1 MAERDEDILA
11 RARRRFKAGIDW
23 ESTWRQRFRDDI
35 SFLYADPDN
44 QEQWDANVRARRQIA
59 GQPMVTINKVHTHWL
74 HVVNQ
79 MKENLPA
86 ITVKPTG
93 DEATYESAQI
103 YGAVIRNIQ
112 VTSQASTAY
121 KMAAGFQVGAGMGYW
136 RLMTEYA
143 DDNSFDQV
151 IRIKQVPDPLSVVL
165 DNNIKNQ
172 DGSDADWGFIFEDI
186 PREKCEAK
194 YPRVKLPAGGSSNL
208 DGVQSWIM
216 KDTVRTANYY
226 EVETRKEWLYAIPT
240 DDGGTR
246 FARESDM
253 EPNERALMAAAAK
266 EDSDV
271 VLRRRV
277 DKRKVRLYVLVG
289 DSIAEKGTWA
299 GSYIPIIR
307 LPGEEV
313 VIEGKLDRKGLTRYQ
328 KDAQRAYNYNASA
341 ALEYGALQSKSPWT
355 APVEAIEGL
364 ENYWATA
371 NTQNHAFL
379 PYNHADENGNPIPEP
394 RRQQPPS
401 SSPAYIDGMQIAE
414 RELMM
419 SSGQYEATFSEQ
431 GNEVSGVSITK
442 RQKQGERV
450 TYHFP
455 DALNDALRFT
465 GVQLIDLIPKV
476 YDTRR
481 IIRIMGEDGEEQTV
495 VIDPKQQAALQMQR
509 DAQAK
514 RVKAIFNPNVG
525 RYEVVVEAG
534 PSYDTKREEAFEA
547 LTNLIVGNPAMAQ
560 VIGDLYMA
568 VADFPI
574 ADKLRERMR
583 NWINATNP
591 GVVGDGPTP
600 QEQNLMQQL
609 QASADMIKQLSEAL
623 AEKDR
628 ALDIEN
634 RRLDMEALNHLALRM
649 ENERDALT
657 AAFKA
662 ETDRLKSILGALDPT
677 VLALIA
683 EKLGAEVITA
693 PNPMEDVNPAVMDP
707 SVAYAQ
713 ALPEILHPNQQP
725 AAAASPEVQ
734 QPQ

>member
-1 MAERDEDILA
+1 MADSEADIIA
-11 RARRRFKAGIDW
+11 RAKRRFKAGMEW
-23 ESTWRQRFRDDI
+23 EGTWRNRFKNDI
-35 SFLYADPDN
+35 RFLFADPDD

-59 GQPMVTINKVHTHWL
+59 GLPMVTINKVHTHWL

-79 MKENLPA
+79 MKANLPA

-103 YGAVIRNIQ
+103 YGSVIRNIQ
-112 VTSQASTAY
+112 VESRASTAY
-121 KMAAGFQVGAGMGYW
+121 KIAAQFQVGGGMGYW
-136 RLMTEYA
+136 RLTTEYA

-165 DNNIKNQ
+165 DNNIKAQ
-172 DGSDADWGFIFEDI
+172 DGSDAEWGFIFEDI
-186 PREKCEAK
+186 PRDKAERK
-194 YPRVKLPAGGSSNL
+194 YPRIKLPVGGGSNL

-216 KDTVRTANYY
+216 KDAVRTANYY
-226 EVETRKEWLYAIPT
+226 EVETRKEWLYAIT
-240 DDGGTR
+240 NDDGSTR
-246 FARESDM
+246 FVRESDM
-253 EPNERALMAAAAK
+253 EANERALMAAASK
-266 EDSDV
+266 EESDIV
-271 VLRRRV
+271 MRRRV
-277 DKRKVRLYVLVG
+277 DKKKVRLYVLVG
-289 DSIAEKGTWA
+289 EAIAEKGTWA

-307 LPGEEV
+307 VPGEEV
-313 VIEGKLDRKGLTRYQ
+313 VIEGRLDRKGLTRYQ

-341 ALEYGALQSKSPWT
+341 SLEYGALQSKSPYI

-364 ENYWATA
+364 ENYWASA
-371 NTQNHAFL
+371 NTQNHSYL
-379 PYNHADENGNPIPEP
+379 PYNHADENGNPIPKPE
-394 RRQQPPS
+394 RQQPPS
-401 SSPAYIDGMQIAE
+401 SAPAYLDGMQVAE

-455 DALNDALRFT
+455 DALNDALRYT

-481 IIRIMGEDGEEQTV
+481 VMRIMAEDGEEQTV
-495 VIDPKQQAALQMQR
+495 VIDPKAQQALQMQE
-509 DAQAK
+509 DSQLN
-514 RVKAIFNPNVG
+514 RVRAIFNPSVG
-525 RYEVVVEAG
+525 RYEVVVDAG

-583 NWINATNP
+583 NWINVTNP
-591 GVVGDGPTP
+591 GVVGDGPSP
-600 QEQNLMQQL
+600 QEQQLIQQL
-609 QASADMIKQLSEAL
+609 HAAADMIKQLQEAL
-623 AEKDR
+623 VEKES

-634 RRLDMEALNHLALRM
+634 RRLDMEAINHLALRM
-649 ENERDALT
+649 ENERDAVT
-657 AAFKA
+657 SAFKA
-662 ETDRLKSILGALDPT
+662 ETDRIKAIFGALDPNI
-677 VLALIA
+677 LGLIA
-683 EKLGAEVITA
+683 EKLGAEVLTA
-693 PNPMEDVNPAVMDP
+693 PNPGEDVNPPAID
-707 SVAYAQ
+707 
-713 ALPEILHPNQQP
+713 P
-725 AAAASPEVQ
+725 AAAYAMGLPAVTDSNP
-734 QPQ
+734 QPQAIPQ

>member
-1 MAERDEDILA
+1 MADKDEDIIA
-11 RARRRFKAGIDW
+11 RAHRRFKEAQEW
-23 ESTWRQRFRDDI
+23 EGDARQRFKNDVE
-35 SFLYADPDN
+35 FLYADPDN
-44 QEQWDANVRARRQIA
+44 QAQWDAAVRARRQIS
-59 GQPMVTINKVHTHWL
+59 GLPMVTINKVHTHWL

-103 YGAVIRNIQ
+103 YGAVIRHIQ
-112 VTSQASTAY
+112 VKSQAATAY
-121 KMAAGFQVGAGMGYW
+121 KIAAQFQVGAGIGYW
-136 RLMTEYA
+136 RLVTEYA
-143 DDNSFDQV
+143 DDNSFDQE
-151 IRIKQVPDPLSVVL
+151 IRIKQVPDPLSVYL
-165 DNNIKNQ
+165 DPHIKNL
-172 DGSDADWGFIFEDI
+172 DGSDARFGFIYEDMPRDKFED
-186 PREKCEAK
+186 K
-194 YPRVKLPAGGSSNL
+194 YPRVKIPMGADNN
-208 DGVQSWIM
+208 GVQSWIM

-226 EVETRKEWLYAIPT
+226 EVETRKEWLYAIPN
-240 DDGGTR
+240 DDGSMR
-246 FARESDM
+246 FVRESEM
-253 EPNERALMAAAAK
+253 EANERALYAAAHR
-266 EDSDV
+266 EDSEV
-271 VLRRRV
+271 VMRRRV
-277 DKRKVRLYVLVG
+277 DKKTVRLYVIAG
-289 DSIAEKGTWA
+289 NAIAEKGIWPGA
-299 GSYIPIIR
+299 YVPIIR
-307 LPGEEV
+307 VPGEEI
-313 VIEGKLDRKGLTRYQ
+313 VIEGRLDRKGLIRYQ

-371 NTQNHAFL
+371 NTQNHAYL
-379 PYNHADENGNPIPEP
+379 PYNHADENGNAIPP
-394 RRQQPPS
+394 PQRQQPPN
-401 SSPAYIDGMQIAE
+401 SSPAYLEGMQVAE

-431 GNEVSGVSITK
+431 GNEISGVSITK

-450 TYHFP
+450 TFHFP

-465 GVQLIDLIPKV
+465 GVQLVDLIPKV

-481 IIRIMGEDGEEQTV
+481 VLRIMAEDGEQQTV
-495 VIDPKQQAALQMQR
+495 VIDPKQTEALRMEKV
-509 DAQAK
+509 AQEN
-514 RVKAIFNPNVG
+514 RVNASFNPNVG
-525 RYEVVVEAG
+525 RYEVVVDPG

-547 LTNLIVGNPAMAQ
+547 LTNLIVANPAMAQ

-600 QEQNLMQQL
+600 KEQQLLQQL
-609 QASADMIKQLSEAL
+609 QAAADMVKQLSEAL

-649 ENERDALT
+649 ENEREAIT

-662 ETDRLKSILGALDPT
+662 ETDRLKSILGALDPNI
-677 VLALIA
+677 LGLIA
-683 EKLGAEVITA
+683 EKLGTEVLTA
-693 PNPMEDVNPAVMDP
+693 PNPGEDVNPPTID
-707 SVAYAQ
+707 
-713 ALPEILHPNQQP
+713 P
-725 AAAASPEVQ
+725 AAAYAMGLPTVTDSSP
-734 QPQ
+734 QPQAAAPLPQQ

>member
-1 MAERDEDILA
+1 MAESDADIIA
-11 RARRRFKAGIDW
+11 RAHKRFKAGMDW
-23 ESTWRQRFRDDI
+23 ESTWRSRFRDDI
-35 SFLYADPDN
+35 RFLFADPDD
-44 QEQWDANVRARRQIA
+44 QEQWDAAVRARRQIA

-93 DEATYESAQI
+93 DEATYQSAQI

-112 VTSQASTAY
+112 VQSQASTAY
-121 KMAAGFQVGAGMGYW
+121 KMAAGFQVGGGMGYW
-136 RLMTEYA
+136 RLVTEYE
-143 DDNSFDQV
+143 DESSFDQV
-151 IRIKQVPDPLSVVL
+151 VRIKQVPDPLSVVL

-186 PREKCEAK
+186 PRDKSESK
-194 YPRVKLPAGGSSNL
+194 YPRIKIPAAAGSGL

-226 EVETRKEWLYAIPT
+226 EVETRKEWLYAIPGE
-240 DDGGTR
+240 DGETI
-246 FARESDM
+246 FMRESEM
-253 EPNERALMAAAAK
+253 TAEERKLFAAGFKSDA
-266 EDSDV
+266 EDNPI
-271 VLRRRV
+271 LRRRV
-277 DKRKVRLYVLVG
+277 DKRKVKLYVIVG
-289 DSIAEKGTWA
+289 NAIAEKGTWA

-307 LPGEEV
+307 VPGEEI
-313 VIEGKLDRKGLTRYQ
+313 VIEGRLDRKGLTRYQ

-341 ALEYGALQSKSPWT
+341 ALEYGALQSKSPYM

-371 NTQNHAFL
+371 NTQNHAYL
-379 PYNHADENGNPIPEP
+379 PYNHKDENGEPIPAP
-394 RRQQPPS
+394 QRQQPPS
-401 SSPAYIDGMQIAE
+401 SSPAYLDGMQVAE

-431 GNEVSGVSITK
+431 SNEVSGVSITK

-455 DALNDALRFT
+455 DAVNDALRYT

-481 IIRIMGEDGEEQTV
+481 VLRIMAEDGEEQTV
-495 VIDPKQQAALQMQR
+495 IIDPKQTEALRMEKE
-509 DAQAK
+509 AQLN
-514 RVKAIFNPNVG
+514 RVRAIFNPNVG
-525 RYEVVVEAG
+525 RYEVVVDSG

-591 GVVGDGPTP
+591 GVIGEGPSP
-600 QEQNLMQQL
+600 KEQQL
-609 QASADMIKQLSEAL
+609 LQQLDQAAAMIKQLTDAL
-623 AEKDR
+623 AEKER

-634 RRLDMEALNHLALRM
+634 RRLDMEAINHLALRM
-649 ENERDALT
+649 ENERDAIT
-657 AAFKA
+657 DAFKA
-662 ETDRLKSILGALDPT
+662 ETDRIKAIFAALDPN

-683 EKLGAEVITA
+683 DKLTAEVLTA
-693 PNPMEDVNPAVMDP
+693 PNPSEDVNPPALDP
-707 SVAYAQ
+707 AAAYAMG
-713 ALPEILHPNQQP
+713 LPAVTDSNPQP
-725 AAAASPEVQ
+725 AAPVAAI
-734 QPQ
+734 PQ

>member
-1 MAERDEDILA
+1 MAEKDEDILA
-11 RARRRFKAGIDW
+11 RAKRRFKAGMDW
-23 ESTWRQRFRDDI
+23 EGTWRNRFKNDI
-35 SFLYADPDN
+35 EFLFADPDD
-44 QEQWDANVRARRQIA
+44 QAQWDANVRARRQIA
-59 GQPMVTINKVHTHWL
+59 GLPMVTINKVHTHWL

-103 YGAVIRNIQ
+103 YGSVIRNIQ
-112 VTSQASTAY
+112 VESRASTAY
-121 KMAAGFQVGAGMGYW
+121 KIAAQYQVGGGMGYW
-136 RLMTEYA
+136 RLVTEYA

-165 DNNIKNQ
+165 DNNIKTQ
-172 DGSDADWGFIFEDI
+172 DGSDAEWGFIFEDI
-186 PREKCEAK
+186 PREKAESK
-194 YPRVKLPAGGSSNL
+194 YPRIKLPVGGGSNL

-216 KDTVRTANYY
+216 KDSVRTANYY
-226 EVETRKEWLYAIPT
+226 EVETRKEWLYAIQN
-240 DDGGTR
+240 DDGSTR
-246 FARESDM
+246 FVRESEM
-253 EPNERALMAAAAK
+253 EANERALMATASK
-266 EDSDV
+266 EDSDIV
-271 VLRRRV
+271 MRRRV
-277 DKRKVRLYVLVG
+277 DKKKVRLYVLVG
-289 DSIAEKGTWA
+289 EAIAEKGTWA

-307 LPGEEV
+307 VPGEEV
-313 VIEGKLDRKGLTRYQ
+313 VIEGRLDRKGLTRYQ

-341 ALEYGALQSKSPWT
+341 SLQYGALQSKSPYM

-371 NTQNHAFL
+371 NTQDHAYL
-379 PYNHADENGNPIPEP
+379 PYNHADENGNPIPQP
-394 RRQQPPS
+394 QRQQPPS
-401 SSPAYIDGMQIAE
+401 SAPAYLDGMQVAE

-455 DALNDALRFT
+455 DALNDALRYT

-481 IIRIMGEDGEEQTV
+481 VMRIMAEDGQEQTV
-495 VIDPKQQAALQMQR
+495 VIDPKAQQALQMKE
-509 DAQAK
+509 DAQLN

-525 RYEVVVEAG
+525 RYEVVVDAG

-547 LTNLIVGNPAMAQ
+547 LTNLIVGNPQMAQ

-600 QEQNLMQQL
+600 QEQQLQQQL
-609 QASADMIKQLSEAL
+609 QASADMIKQLQQAL
-623 AEKDR
+623 MEKES

-634 RRLDMEALNHLALRM
+634 RRVDMEAMNHLALRM

-662 ETDRLKSILGALDPT
+662 ETERLKAIFSALDPNI
-677 VLALIA
+677 LALIA
-683 EKLGAEVITA
+683 DKLSGEVLSATDPA
-693 PNPMEDVNPAVMDP
+693 QNLNPDVVDP
-707 SVAYAQ
+707 SVAYAM
-713 ALPEILHPNQQP
+713 ALPQITSPNP
-725 AAAASPEVQ
+725 
-734 QPQ
+734 QPQQTPSQ